1 MCVLFSGY
9 PNRAAFT
16 VGRGPVPRHAS
27 VLTENVHGLRAAGVF
42 RFGGEIAGDRPPRY
56 GSSSVFFAK

>member
-1 MCVLFSGY
+1 MH
-9 PNRAAFT
+9 

-27 VLTENVHGLRAAGVF
+27 VVTANVRSLRAANVF

-56 GSSSVFFAK
+56 EKGGGFRMNL